1 MNKII
6 GQNLCKFRKANN
18 FTQEQVAEYLGIN
31 RSTYSNYELG
41 EREMPFELL
50 ERSAD
55 LFGCDLAILL
65 EEDEALVDELMLC
78 SFRIDDLSA
87 NDLKQIAAF
96 KRIVKNYMKMNQLQQ
111 AHTFIKTVQ
120 AKGSILPSIDF
131 NTFVSSVIM

>member
-6 GQNLCKFRKANN
+6 SQNLCKFRKANN
-18 FTQEQVAEYLGIN
+18 FTQEQVAEYLEIN

-41 EREMPFELL
+41 EREMPFDLL
-50 ERSAD
+50 ERAAD

-65 EEDEALVDELMLC
+65 EEDEDLVDELMFC
-78 SFRIDDLSA
+78 SFRIDNLSA

-111 AHTFIKTVQ
+111 A
-120 AKGSILPSIDF
+120 
-131 NTFVSSVIM
+131 